1 MAKQTKAKAK
11 SKTNST
17 SGGDHFTRWL
27 VIGMVALVVV
37 TGVVFSIMS
46 TNTKANESFTALKGY
61 TLGESVPATV
71 DVAQGS
77 GLVFNAGAP
86 VKIDLWEDPQCP
98 VCRTFEEA
106 NGEYIDELVRTK
118 KATVVYHVLSFLG
131 DESIRAA
138 NAAMCSADEGHYLD
152 FHKALYIVQPAL
164 ENSGF
169 FTNEN
174 LIKIGDYIGLNSQSF
189 IDCINSGGKVDLV
202 KAHADSMDKYKVTG
216 TPTVFINDKLW
227 VRKSNAFDPAEFR
240 LAVEAG

>member
-1 MAKQTKAKAK
+1 MSKQAKAK
-11 SKTNST
+11 SHAA
-17 SGGDHFTRWL
+17 SGGDHFTRYL
-27 VIGMVALVVV
+27 VIGMVALVVA

-61 TLGESVPATV
+61 TLGEPVAATV

-77 GLVFNAGAP
+77 GLVLNAGAP

-98 VCRTFEEA
+98 ICRIFEQA

-118 KATVVYHVLSFLG
+118 KATVVFHVLSFLG

-138 NAAMCSADEGHYLD
+138 NAAMCSADEGQYLD

-174 LIKIGDYIGLNSQSF
+174 LIKIGDYIGLKSKSF
-189 IDCINSGGKVDLV
+189 IDCVNNGGKVALV
-202 KAHADSMDKYKVTG
+202 KTHEDSMASYKVTG

-227 VRKSNAFDPAEFR
+227 VRKSNTFDPAEFR